1 MLPFAS
7 RLRVRLGGGQTGACS
22 QALLGDVVPNA
33 WLPPRGEGGFI
44 MRRFIGLLIVV
55 FSLTGTAWAQSE
67 SDLRQFFEG
76 KKVTMRIDLPATKDG
91 VNIYPERSQPFDYK
105 EYGDRIERHGAFVR
119 GFEVVTITKLDVK
132 GKEIEVQIAGYGTPQ
147 GVARF
152 NIHYNRIESWMLTP
166 LAVVDALN
174 RYVDFDNSLLA
185 SLPARQ
191 GGGAVRRGVVRFG
204 PRSTYLKEGLRTQEV
219 LRLLGQ
225 PALVSERTEDGAIVT
240 RYEFDRSEGRIIV
253 AEFVSDALVRSRT
266 ETKVALN

>member
-1 MLPFAS
+1 MKHIL
-7 RLRVRLGGGQTGACS
+7 
-22 QALLGDVVPNA
+22 
-33 WLPPRGEGGFI
+33 
-44 MRRFIGLLIVV
+44 GLLIII

-67 SDLRQFFEG
+67 TDLKQFFEG
-76 KKVTMRIDLPATKDG
+76 KTVTLRIDLPATREG

-105 EYGDRIERHGAFVR
+105 EYGDRLKRHGAFVR
-119 GFEVVTITKLDVK
+119 GFEVVTITELDVK
-132 GKEIEVQIAGYGTPQ
+132 GKQIEVQVAGYGTPQ

-152 NIHYNRIESWMLTP
+152 NIHFNRIDSWMLTP
-166 LAVVDALN
+166 VAVVDALS
-174 RYVDFDNSLLA
+174 RYVDFDNSLVA

-191 GGGAVRRGVVRFG
+191 IGGAVRHGVVRFG

-225 PALVSERTEDGAIVT
+225 PATVSERTEDGTVVT

-266 ETKVALN
+266 ETKVAGIF